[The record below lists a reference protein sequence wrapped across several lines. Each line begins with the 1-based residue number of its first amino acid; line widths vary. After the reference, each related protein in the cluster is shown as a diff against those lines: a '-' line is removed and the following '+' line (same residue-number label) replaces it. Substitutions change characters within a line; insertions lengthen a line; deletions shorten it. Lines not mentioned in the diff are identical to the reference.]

1 MGKKLSGC
9 IMNKSVVGFPG
20 AGSYDPVPVFH
31 SDGLTK
37 FGSDRRKGI
46 FDEKKARFGPGPFQY

>member
-1 MGKKLSGC
+1 
-9 IMNKSVVGFPG
+9 MNKSVVGFPG

-46 FDEKKARFGPGPFQY
+46 FDEKKARFGPGPFQYQ